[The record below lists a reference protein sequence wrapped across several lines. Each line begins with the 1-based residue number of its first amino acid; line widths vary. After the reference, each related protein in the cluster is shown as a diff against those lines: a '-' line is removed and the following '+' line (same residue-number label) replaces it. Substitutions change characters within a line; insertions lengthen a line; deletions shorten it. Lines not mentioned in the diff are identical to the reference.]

1 MKYAQIDEE
10 TARQAVT
17 LYRER
22 YSVTGIFENRVYDG
36 IPEVLE
42 KLKGKGYALA
52 VASSKP
58 EYFVEK
64 VLAHFDLASYFDV
77 VVGSEMNGGRTKKA
91 DVIEETLKRLK
102 LEKHRD
108 QVIMVGDKE
117 HDVLGARQ
125 AGISCVAVTYG
136 YGTMEELVKAGPL
149 QIVNSPEQLLDFFC

>member
-1 MKYAQIDEE
+1 
-10 TARQAVT
+10 
-17 LYRER
+17 
-22 YSVTGIFENRVYDG
+22 
-36 IPEVLE
+36 
-42 KLKGKGYALA
+42 
-52 VASSKP
+52 
-58 EYFVEK
+58 
-64 VLAHFDLASYFDV
+64 
-77 VVGSEMNGGRTKKA
+77 MNGGRTKKA

>member
-1 MKYAQIDEE
+1 MKTVFTTGSRKFWKSLKEKVMLFGWWLPPN
-10 TARQAVT
+10 RNT
-17 LYRER
+17 LW
-22 YSVTGIFENRVYDG
+22 
-36 IPEVLE
+36 
-42 KLKGKGYALA
+42 
-52 VASSKP
+52 
-58 EYFVEK
+58 EK

-77 VVGSEMNGGRTKKA
+77 VVGSEMNGGRTKKGRC
-91 DVIEETLKRLK
+91 DREETLKRLE